1 MKDNAI
7 ERAKVYICLKRTK
20 ARVACGQ
27 CPPKYLCPFHLRV
40 YYLSA
45 SPASPLDPF
54 TRRCNTTALLYQCT
68 PLCLAR
74 RSRPN
79 PALPTQVVKNTPPL
93 TRRSRHLIPPSSS
106 PTAHPPSFFSVH
118 RCIHRHPP
126 CPPAPCRLPLN
137 LTHRLGGGKQVAEG
151 GPAVPRHMSPPPSM
165 LTHLSMPTDHLD
177 DELNWEDH
185 WDDEERAVANPY
197 VDDRAMDVDEHEPED
212 EYEDD
217 PDSSE
222 AQARAFDL
230 QHFPVDSISRT
241 QDRRLQSRRSFAP
254 LYIPDPQPQ
263 YPPHQEAP
271 QPQHPP
277 REEEQDWL
285 SILTRPPPQSQLLFP
300 DHERDAPPDWQTL
313 CARLLPPPSSQRS
326 NHPFSLFPDHE
337 RDAPPDW
344 QTLSARWLP
353 PPSLQDHN
361 PVFSFGEPAGPSR
374 QSWNTPLFLPASRD
388 STPPRRETPVAPHDE
403 RPHKRPKH
411 HHPAVRFIDIEAA
424 EDDAEDDEGD
434 IPIAT
439 DADFID
445 GVADN
450 NVQVPDAPPLGSR
463 RPLISLTPDED
474 EVKQAELA
482 AAYYMARS
490 RDTTAPRTEGNSLPW
505 ARIKRGDYKGRLA
518 LVTVPNEE
526 FLLVALPHKEQVA
539 LLQKRGMS
547 DVDVQK
553 ALQQR
558 QVACDCSLVLVN
570 LKAKLKQKKGSVMSD
585 LLQTSNIAA
594 SADEMVG
601 FDVPHPSIKAMW
613 ALYNPVQWARVKRG
627 TYRARLALIT
637 VPNDKYY
644 VVPLSDEEQVRLLQK
659 RRLSPDQVS
668 QKLEARKAT
677 YNLGLVRVDM
687 KKKIRKGRV
696 MSDYLQ
702 TTAVNRTAEELAGFN
717 VGHPKIEAMWLHEP
731 AMPCNITQHVFVKG
745 GQHAGKT
752 GYIVAFG
759 RYDNTSSHLHDTLC
773 ALVLPEFAQC
783 EDFIINPLARPSD
796 IAVLEMSFKNGL
808 VVPTSLI
815 AHHILAIP
823 YQLKPGDYVATVGGA
838 WEGQVCCV
846 EDVQPVPYDPFLGL
860 PGNMAL
866 GELFHTNVPRVRV
879 RNIENDLE
887 DDAEKEAKEDEEKR
901 NATEAA
907 AVVVYT
913 PKKAKEDQK
922 KRRAAAAATAEN
934 APKLVS
940 IVPLGQLVLEVR
952 LGDHVRITKSDST
965 IRRAAI
971 QDNHEGVRIVPELQL
986 ADRVGF
992 VVDGRLCGSTVVL
1005 EMQDQDN
1012 PTFLY
1017 VRGALL
1023 QREPRP
1029 EFDIQALLPTQ
1040 SQLPLPARK
1049 NAFKLIRGVLKP
1061 DFPHARWTSMV
1072 QLKPKTGAPSGQE
1085 YVGRCIQALTKGPQ
1099 QNARGIVVSQGIRQN
1114 ADGGTTVLL
1123 NVKFENSQ
1131 MVQEVPLDLQNIV
1144 EVRRGLMRVDIQT
1157 ILNLGVNHGKV
1168 YEGFNVQV
1176 SGDHPEKTHQGMV
1189 IGEHNELKPDGTTN
1203 IVLTLRLGNNCCVD
1217 IPLEHAFHYESCLSL
1232 EEAVKVPHAR
1242 WEPHY
1247 LGRLRAQVWMR
1258 KADPGSQIRDCE
1270 GNDLISEYP
1279 ASQEKQVKAEGK
1291 YGFLV
1296 IQVNSD
1302 LTPENVNKK
1311 LVKPMLDQNPIREYT
1326 LPLSCVKPMRTSYVH
1341 GRENTD
1347 CISKYGWRVVIIG
1360 PDVAGGQLY
1369 MGEYGF
1375 IVVEPAASA
1384 IDSSGPSAFSVS
1396 RSNAVTVVKVQ
1407 FQKYGDLEDNP
1418 IESYP
1423 LTSLC
1428 CAMNVP
1434 TYSINAT
1441 EVSNF

>member
-1 MKDNAI
+1 MSCAPIPPKS
-7 ERAKVYICLKRTK
+7 
-20 ARVACGQ
+20 
-27 CPPKYLCPFHLRV
+27 CPPH
-40 YYLSA
+40 A
-45 SPASPLDPF
+45 SRQVRATVITEHTATHAPLAPLDSAVVVIHCTSALVF
-54 TRRCNTTALLYQCT
+54 FGSSRTTG
-68 PLCLAR
+68 
-74 RSRPN
+74 
-79 PALPTQVVKNTPPL
+79 
-93 TRRSRHLIPPSSS
+93 PPSVTCFRPS
-106 PTAHPPSFFSVH
+106 PSPPS
-118 RCIHRHPP
+118 RC
-126 CPPAPCRLPLN
+126 
-137 LTHRLGGGKQVAEG
+137 
-151 GPAVPRHMSPPPSM
+151 MSPPPSM
-165 LTHLSMPTDHLD
+165 STHPSMPTDHLD
-177 DELNWEDH
+177 NEFDWEDH
-185 WDDEERAVANPY
+185 RDDEERAVANPY
-197 VDDRAMDVDEHEPED
+197 VDDRAMDVNEHEPED

-222 AQARAFDL
+222 AQACAFDL
-230 QHFPVDSISRT
+230 QHFPVESISRT

-254 LYIPDPQPQ
+254 PYIPDPQPQ

-300 DHERDAPPDWQTL
+300 DHECDAPLDWQTL

-337 RDAPPDW
+337 CDAPPDW
-344 QTLSARWLP
+344 QTLSARRLP
-353 PPSLQDHN
+353 PPSPQDHN

-403 RPHKRPKH
+403 HPRKHPKH
-411 HHPAVRFIDIEAA
+411 HHPAARFIDIEAA

-434 IPIAT
+434 IPIAV

-445 GVADN
+445 DGADD

-463 RPLISLTPDED
+463 HPLISLMPDED

-482 AAYYMARS
+482 ATYYMARS

-505 ARIKRGDYKGRLA
+505 ARVKRGDYKGRLA

-547 DVDVQK
+547 DVDVQR

-558 QVACDCSLVLVN
+558 QAACYCGLVLID

-585 LLQTSNIAA
+585 LLQTSDVAA
-594 SADEMVG
+594 SADEMAG

-613 ALYNPVQWARVKRG
+613 ALYNPVQWAHIKCG
-627 TYRARLALIT
+627 TYRTRLALIT
-637 VPNDKYY
+637 VPNDEYY

-659 RRLSPDQVS
+659 QRLSPDQVS

-677 YNLGLVRVDM
+677 YDLGLVRVDM

-696 MSDYLQ
+696 MSNYLQ
-702 TTAVNRTAEELAGFN
+702 TTAVNRTAEELAGFD

-731 AMPCNITQHVFVKG
+731 AMPCNITQRVFVKG

-752 GYIVAFG
+752 GVHSRF
-759 RYDNTSSHLHDTLC
+759 R
-773 ALVLPEFAQC
+773 PFAQC

-796 IAVLEMSFKNGL
+796 IAALEMSFENGL
-808 VVPTSLI
+808 IIPASLI

-846 EDVQPVPYDPFLGL
+846 EDVQPVPYDPFLSL

-866 GELFHTNVPRVRV
+866 GELFHTNMPRVRV
-879 RNIENDLE
+879 RNIENDLK
-887 DDAEKEAKEDEEKR
+887 DDAEKEAKEDKEKR

-907 AVVVYT
+907 AVAVYA

-922 KRRAAAAATAEN
+922 KRRAAAAEN
-934 APKLVS
+934 APKL
-940 IVPLGQLVLEVR
+940 
-952 LGDHVRITKSDST
+952 
-965 IRRAAI
+965 
-971 QDNHEGVRIVPELQL
+971 L

-992 VVDGRLCGSTVVL
+992 VVDSWLCGSTVVL
-1005 EMQDQDN
+1005 EDQDN
-1012 PTFLY
+1012 PTFYLLTPGPKLY
-1017 VRGALL
+1017 VRGTLL
-1023 QREPRP
+1023 WHEPRP

-1040 SQLPLPARK
+1040 SQLPLPARE

-1072 QLKPKTGAPSGQE
+1072 QLKPKTGALSGQE
-1085 YVGRCIQALTKGPQ
+1085 YVGRCIQALTEGPQ

-1114 ADGGTTVLL
+1114 ADGGTTMLL

-1131 MVQEVPLDLQNIV
+1131 TVQEVPLDLQNIV
-1144 EVRRGLMRVDIQT
+1144 EVDIQT

-1189 IGEHNELKPDGTTN
+1189 IGEHDELKPDGTTS
-1203 IVLTLRLGNNCCVD
+1203 IVLTLRLRDNHLD
-1217 IPLEHAFHYESCLSL
+1217 
-1232 EEAVKVPHAR
+1232 EEGGSWFADP
-1242 WEPHY
+1242 
-1247 LGRLRAQVWMR
+1247 RLRGKR
-1258 KADPGSQIRDCE
+1258 LDIRISGVAASFSK
-1270 GNDLISEYP
+1270 GNYGHP
-1279 ASQEKQVKAEGK
+1279 REKQVKAEGK

-1326 LPLSCVKPMRTSYVH
+1326 LPPPCVKPMRTSYVH

-1375 IVVEPAASA
+1375 IVVEPVASA
-1384 IDSSGPSAFSVS
+1384 IDSSRSSTFSVS
-1396 RSNAVTVVKVQ
+1396 QSNTVTVVKVR

-1428 CAMNVP
+1428 HAMNIP
-1434 TYSINAT
+1434 TYGINAT

>member
-1 MKDNAI
+1 MHSAPI
-7 ERAKVYICLKRTK
+7 
-20 ARVACGQ
+20 
-27 CPPKYLCPFHLRV
+27 PPKSRPPHASRQVRATVITEHAATHAPLAPLDSAVVVIHCTSTLVFFSSSLYSPTPA
-40 YYLSA
+40 LSA
-45 SPASPLDPF
+45 RPLPPATQPHLLTWWWEAGGGRRSGCPASCASQDN
-54 TRRCNTTALLYQCT
+54 RTTG
-68 PLCLAR
+68 
-74 RSRPN
+74 
-79 PALPTQVVKNTPPL
+79 
-93 TRRSRHLIPPSSS
+93 PPSITCFRPS
-106 PTAHPPSFFSVH
+106 PSPPS
-118 RCIHRHPP
+118 RC
-126 CPPAPCRLPLN
+126 
-137 LTHRLGGGKQVAEG
+137 
-151 GPAVPRHMSPPPSM
+151 MSPPPSM
-165 LTHLSMPTDHLD
+165 STHPSMPTDHLD
-177 DELNWEDH
+177 NEFDWEDH
-185 WDDEERAVANPY
+185 WDDEEHAVANPY
-197 VDDRAMDVDEHEPED
+197 IDDRAMDVDEHEPED
-212 EYEDD
+212 EYEED

-222 AQARAFDL
+222 AQACAFDL
-230 QHFPVDSISRT
+230 QHFPVESISRT

-254 LYIPDPQPQ
+254 PYIPDPQPQ

-344 QTLSARWLP
+344 QTLSARRLP
-353 PPSLQDHN
+353 PPSPQDHN

-374 QSWNTPLFLPASRD
+374 QSWNTPLFLPASRN
-388 STPPRRETPVAPHDE
+388 STLPRRETPVAPHDE
-403 RPHKRPKH
+403 HPCKRPKH
-411 HHPAVRFIDIEAA
+411 HHPAARFIDIEAA

-434 IPIAT
+434 IPIAV

-445 GVADN
+445 DGADD

-463 RPLISLTPDED
+463 RPLISLMPDED

-505 ARIKRGDYKGRLA
+505 ARVKRGDYKGRLA

-547 DVDVQK
+547 DVDVQR

-558 QVACDCSLVLVN
+558 QAACYCGLVLVD

-585 LLQTSNIAA
+585 LLQTSDVAA
-594 SADEMVG
+594 SADEMAG

-613 ALYNPVQWARVKRG
+613 ALYNPVQWAH
-627 TYRARLALIT
+627 
-637 VPNDKYY
+637 YY

-659 RRLSPDQVS
+659 QRLSPDQVS

-677 YNLGLVRVDM
+677 YDLGLVRVNM

-696 MSDYLQ
+696 MSNYLQ
-702 TTAVNRTAEELAGFN
+702 TTAVNRTAEELAGFD
-717 VGHPKIEAMWLHEP
+717 VGHPKIEAIVYSSRAASTL
-731 AMPCNITQHVFVKG
+731 AKR
-745 GQHAGKT
+745 

-796 IAVLEMSFKNGL
+796 IAALEMSFENGL
-808 VVPTSLI
+808 IVPASLI

-866 GELFHTNVPRVRV
+866 GELFHTNMPRVRV

-887 DDAEKEAKEDEEKR
+887 DDAEKEAKEDKEKR
-901 NATEAA
+901 NTTEAA
-907 AVVVYT
+907 AVAVYA

-922 KRRAAAAATAEN
+922 KRRAAAAEN
-934 APKLVS
+934 APKLVG

-952 LGDHVRITKSDST
+952 LGDHVCITKSDST
-965 IRRAAI
+965 IRRAVI

-992 VVDGRLCGSTVVL
+992 VVDSRLCGSTVVL

-1012 PTFLY
+1012 PTFYLLTPGPKLY

-1023 QREPRP
+1023 RREPRP

-1040 SQLPLPARK
+1040 SQLPLPARE

-1061 DFPHARWTSMV
+1061 NFPHARWTSMV
-1072 QLKPKTGAPSGQE
+1072 QLKPKTGALSGQE
-1085 YVGRCIQALTKGPQ
+1085 YVGRCIQAITEGPQ
-1099 QNARGIVVSQGIRQN
+1099 QNAQGIVVSQGIRQN
-1114 ADGGTTVLL
+1114 ADGGTTMLL
-1123 NVKFENSQ
+1123 NIKFENSQ
-1131 MVQEVPLDLQNIV
+1131 TVQEVPLDLQNIV
-1144 EVRRGLMRVDIQT
+1144 EVDIQT

-1176 SGDHPEKTHQGMV
+1176 SGDHPEKTHQSMV
-1189 IGEHNELKPDGTTN
+1189 IGEHDELKPDGTTS
-1203 IVLTLRLGNNCCVD
+1203 IISSFPGRSSQSASHAMGGRKVD
-1217 IPLEHAFHYESCLSL
+1217 
-1232 EEAVKVPHAR
+1232 EEGGSWFADP
-1242 WEPHY
+1242 
-1247 LGRLRAQVWMR
+1247 RLRGKR
-1258 KADPGSQIRDCE
+1258 LDIRISGVAASFSK
-1270 GNDLISEYP
+1270 GNYGHP
-1279 ASQEKQVKAEGK
+1279 REKQVKVEGK
-1291 YGFLV
+1291 YSFLV

-1326 LPLSCVKPMRTSYVH
+1326 LPLPCVKPMRTSYVH
-1341 GRENTD
+1341 GHENTD

-1384 IDSSGPSAFSVS
+1384 IDSSRSSTFSVS
-1396 RSNAVTVVKVQ
+1396 QSNAVTVVKVR

-1428 CAMNVP
+1428 RAMNIP
-1434 TYSINAT
+1434 TYGINAT